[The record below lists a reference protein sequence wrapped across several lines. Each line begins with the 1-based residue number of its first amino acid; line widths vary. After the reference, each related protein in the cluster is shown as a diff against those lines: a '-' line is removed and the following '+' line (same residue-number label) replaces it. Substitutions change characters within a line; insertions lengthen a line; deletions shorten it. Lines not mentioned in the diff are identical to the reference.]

1 MIGGGV
7 TYAEL
12 IKALE
17 KEKMALKVLPSD
29 LSMNVI
35 GSIVTGTHGSGIRN
49 QQIAA
54 SVNTLAFVNP

>member
-12 IKALE
+12 VKALAE
-17 KEKMALKVLPSD
+17 KKMALKVLPSD
-29 LSMNVI
+29 LSLNVI
-35 GSIVTGTHGSGIRN
+35 GSIVTGAHGSGIKN

-54 SVNTLAFVNP
+54 SVKTIALVNP